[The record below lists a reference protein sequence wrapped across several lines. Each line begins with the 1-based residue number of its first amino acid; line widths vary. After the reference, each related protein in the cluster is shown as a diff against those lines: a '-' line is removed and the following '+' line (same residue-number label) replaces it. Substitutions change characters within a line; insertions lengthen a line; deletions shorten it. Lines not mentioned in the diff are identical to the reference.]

1 MTTSSPNR
9 RPQTGVRLPLWA
21 LGLIAIVLLIILVGS
36 SVWLF
41 RTVREMTA
49 AWEVTNPD
57 FGVVE
62 EPAVNDPAV
71 SPDQPLPTRA
81 TNSVSPLISLAAESI
96 TPWQGQERITILM
109 LGIDQRCD
117 ETGPNHTDSM
127 MLLTIDPVGL
137 SAGILS
143 LPRDMWVSIP
153 NVGVDRINQAN
164 YFGEAYN
171 YPGGGPALAM
181 ETVESLL
188 GVKIDYYAAV
198 NFDAFVQIVD
208 EIGGIDLIVPEA
220 IDDPTYPDRCYG
232 YEPFSIAAGEQHL
245 DGGMALKYART
256 RATFGGDVDRAGRQ
270 QAVVLAVR
278 DRILRLEMLPQLV
291 RGGPAIWGALQG
303 NVRTNLT
310 LEEALQLALLVQD
323 IPRSSIKT
331 AVINFDYVY
340 PETTPDGRQ
349 VLVPIRDN
357 IRQLRNTLFT
367 PPVIPTPEIQN
378 LPGLMADENARV
390 AIYNGTPVFGL
401 ASETQAYL
409 LANNVNIT
417 EVGNAD
423 TATYRT
429 TQIIDYGNHPNTQRF
444 LIQLMGIPPL
454 NISNGENP
462 DGDFDLMIIL
472 GNDWRVPD
480 Q

>member
-1 MTTSSPNR
+1 MTVGSPNR
-9 RPQTGVRLPLWA
+9 RPRTGVKLPLWA
-21 LGLIAIVLLIILVGS
+21 LGLIGISLLVIVVGS

-62 EPAVNDPAV
+62 EIASDETTPNSQPTATRPTNPAAPAI
-71 SPDQPLPTRA
+71 
-81 TNSVSPLISLAAESI
+81 NLAAESI
-96 TPWQGQERITILM
+96 LPWSGQERITILL

-127 MLLTIDPVGL
+127 MLVTIDPVGL
-137 SAGILS
+137 SAGMLS
-143 LPRDMWVSIP
+143 LPRDMWVDIP

-164 YFGEAYN
+164 YYGEAYN

-181 ETVESLL
+181 ETVEALL
-188 GVKIDYYAAV
+188 GVKIDYYVTV
-198 NFDAFVQIVD
+198 NFDAFVEIVD
-208 EIGGIDLIVPEA
+208 EIGGIELVVPEA

-232 YEPFSIAAGEQHL
+232 YEPFSIAAGEQKL
-245 DGGMALKYART
+245 DGSLALKYART
-256 RATFGGDVDRAGRQ
+256 RATLGGDVDRAGRQ
-270 QAVVLAVR
+270 QAVMLAVR
-278 DRILRLEMLPQLV
+278 ERILRLEMLPQLV
-291 RGGPAIWGALQG
+291 RSAPALWQTLQG
-303 NVRTNLT
+303 NVRTSLT
-310 LEEALQLALLVQD
+310 LEEALQLALLIQD

-331 AVINFDYVY
+331 AVINYDYVY

-357 IRQLRNTLFT
+357 IRQLRNNLFT

-378 LPGLMADENARV
+378 LPALMASENARV
-390 AIYNGTPVFGL
+390 AVYNGTAVFGL
-401 ASETQAYL
+401 AGETEAYL
-409 LANNVNIT
+409 LANNVNVT
-417 EVGNAD
+417 TVGNAD
-423 TATYRT
+423 AATYRT

-444 LIQLMGIPPL
+444 LIRLMDIPPL
-454 NISNGENP
+454 NVSNGENP
-462 DGDFDLMIIL
+462 EGDFDLLIIL
-472 GNDWRVPD
+472 GNDWRVPG